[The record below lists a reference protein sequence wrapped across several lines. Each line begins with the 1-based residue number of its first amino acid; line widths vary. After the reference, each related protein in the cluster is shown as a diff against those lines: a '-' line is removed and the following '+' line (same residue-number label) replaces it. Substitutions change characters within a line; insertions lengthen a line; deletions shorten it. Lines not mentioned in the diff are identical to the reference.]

1 VGTIVAD
8 PALTKLVLL
17 GTGGG
22 PLPSPFRTGI
32 SQALVV
38 EENVYL
44 VDCGSDVTR
53 QLRRARLL
61 KDLRQVFLT
70 HLHSDHDCDY
80 FNLFLL
86 GWPILQWN
94 PPIDVYGPGPAGGPP
109 ALPAED
115 SEASDVPLVAPDLPT
130 PGLRALTDLQI
141 RAHAYDLNIRMREA
155 GRSDLREMIV
165 PHEIALPPTLGASGP
180 ERVAPPMEPLFITE
194 DDFVRVSATL
204 VQHAPVF
211 PAFAFRFDTA
221 AASIVFSGD
230 TAPCANLVTL
240 AQGADVLV
248 HEVFDDQIFEQWP
261 DQSEGEDEESI
272 KREQHLLTSHTP
284 LSQVGKVATEAGVR
298 ALVLTHF
305 VPGDDTRPDDHW
317 IEGATADY
325 DGEVIVGKDLL
336 ELPL

>member
-1 VGTIVAD
+1 MAHFA
-8 PALTKLVLL
+8 PPKLVLL

-32 SQALVV
+32 SQAIVV
-38 EENVYL
+38 GEGVYL

-61 KDLRQVFLT
+61 KNLRQVYLT

-94 PPIDVYGPGPAGGPP
+94 PPIDVYGPGPAGGRA
-109 ALPAED
+109 ALPD
-115 SEASDVPLVAPDLPT
+115 DGDIPLVAEEQPT
-130 PGLRALTDLQI
+130 PGVRALTDLHV

-155 GRSDLREMIV
+155 GRSDLRTMIV
-165 PHEIALPPTLGASGP
+165 PHEIELPPDLGAAGP
-180 ERVAPPMEPLFITE
+180 EHVAPPMKPTLVAE
-194 DDFVRVSATL
+194 DADVRVTAVL

-211 PAFAFRFDTA
+211 PAFAFRFETEKG
-221 AASIVFSGD
+221 SIVVSGD
-230 TAPCANLVTL
+230 TAPCANLLTL

-248 HEVFDDQIFEQWP
+248 HEVFDDQTYEQWP
-261 DQSEGEDEESI
+261 DEPAGGTDASDKQEH
-272 KREQHLLTSHTP
+272 HLVTSHTP
-284 LSQVGKVATEAGVR
+284 LSQVGKVATEAGVGR
-298 ALVLTHF
+298 LVLTHF
-305 VPGDDTRPDDHW
+305 VPGDDTKPDDHW
-317 IEGATADY
+317 IKGAEADY
-325 DGEVIVGKDLL
+325 EGEIIVGKDLL